1 VREALLKLDMKTM
14 FGEYKVDQD
23 GFQVAHKMVLFQWH
37 EGKKFTVW
45 PDELAAAKPHFPT
58 PPWNQR

>member
-1 VREALLKLDMKTM
+1 MKTM